1 MQGIQIL
8 LTISHSQVIHP
19 VTCPIFILRVF
30 HFLKTKWRGYP
41 LALPNFYPW
50 TVRPVTPMPMTR
62 AIQDK
67 SAGGIDH
74 QYRVSRSILTNRCAF
89 KGKQLFTLGAYGGP
103 SRTSNTSKA
112 EVHSGPFP
120 EFTYNAFG
128 FLSIYRKKA
137 SQTIKGFGRSFY
149 LFIAK
154 HAKLLCF
161 TKILILPGKLNEFSR
176 RATLPLTRPINV

>member
-1 MQGIQIL
+1 
-8 LTISHSQVIHP
+8 
-19 VTCPIFILRVF
+19 
-30 HFLKTKWRGYP
+30 
-41 LALPNFYPW
+41 
-50 TVRPVTPMPMTR
+50 MPMTR

-74 QYRVSRSILTNRCAF
+74 QYRISRSILTNRSAF

-112 EVHSGPFP
+112 EIHSVPFP
-120 EFTYNAFG
+120 EFTCNAFG

-137 SQTIKGFGRSFY
+137 SQAIKGFGRSLY

-161 TKILILPGKLNEFSR
+161 PKILILPGELNEFSR
-176 RATLPLTRPINV
+176 RATLPLTRPVNI